1 MSNFDA
7 TMETSLLKQS
17 SEAQCSLQGV
27 RTYPFTS
34 HRHRVATDYLPF
46 MGAVFSNSRSEKGFL
61 CKIFF

>member
-34 HRHRVATDYLPF
+34 HNLNPSGLPEE
-46 MGAVFSNSRSEKGFL
+46 ASRKML
-61 CKIFF
+61 VCLI